1 MSPIPYLSLFAPQ
14 LKVGTAL
21 TDAVADTASE
31 GAMSLTATAA
41 GRQDEY
47 RRERAR
53 VQHEARVERQRA
65 RLTRN
70 LAVAGGAAL
79 VLLLLIVKGG
89 KSNG

>member
-1 MSPIPYLSLFAPQ
+1 MSKYLRWYVSTHPITRAAEAA
-14 LKVGTAL
+14 K
-21 TDAVADTASE
+21 DTAAE

-47 RRERAR
+47 QRERAR
-53 VQHEARVERQRA
+53 IQHEARVERQRA

>member
-1 MSPIPYLSLFAPQ
+1 MSQYLSPLYRRLA
-14 LKVGTAL
+14 GA
-21 TDAVADTASE
+21 ARDTAAE
-31 GAMSLTATAA
+31 GAMSLTAAVA

-47 RRERAR
+47 QREQARR
-53 VQHEARVERQRA
+53 QHEARVERQRA

-79 VLLLLIVKGG
+79 VVLLLATRASG